1 MNETNEAFERS
12 AREFWT
18 SQDNILDSMQIVA
31 NGWFARRHAGTQA
44 ALDAAQRMCRA
55 TTPAELLLEYQT
67 WAMGAWERV
76 VADVA
81 ACQGCGIAIERLM
94 GGPLA
99 SSVDQAAAAIGD
111 TQAGIVVPSLPT
123 PAAVAASAVQPPPL
137 RKTSG
142 VRASSAA

>member
-1 MNETNEAFERS
+1 MTETHDTFERN

-18 SQDNILDSMQIVA
+18 SQDKILDNLQDVA

-55 TTPAELLLEYQT
+55 ATPAELLLEYQT
-67 WAMGAWERV
+67 WVMGAWERV
-76 VADVA
+76 VADVV

-99 SSVDQAAAAIGD
+99 SSVDQAAVAIGEA
-111 TQAGIVVPSLPT
+111 QAGIVVPSLPT